1 MSLEHWY
8 NLFSAFQ
15 VLLSLAV
22 LALLLRGREL
32 NAYWPLLVVSTWEII
47 PYLVFNGVR
56 SFGPSHHMPA
66 AHAYNVYFYTY
77 WSTYAVQA
85 ICATILTYVILSAA
99 MQPLKGLQSLGKIVY
114 FWAAGISVIVALNTA
129 AVPASDEH
137 ARTAAAVT
145 HMQSASGIITF
156 SLILFVCFAIR
167 PMGLSLRSRVF
178 GVSLGLGITS
188 LTSALQA
195 SSFASHPRLKLF
207 TPYALVQIGTTCLA
221 DVIWIYYFLVPEPKR
236 KFVLLPTTSPFH
248 HWNRI
253 SELLGQEPGYVA
265 IGGVPP
271 ESFAMAE
278 IDIFK
283 RASAKMKAL
292 EDQDKEAALPLG
304 RG

>member
-1 MSLEHWY
+1 MSPQNLY
-8 NLFSAFQ
+8 NLFSGSQ
-15 VLLSLAV
+15 VILSLTT
-22 LALLLRGREL
+22 LALLIRGRDFK
-32 NAYWPLLVVSTWEII
+32 AYWPLLFVSTWEVI
-47 PYLVFNGVR
+47 PYLTFLGIR
-56 SFGPSHHMPA
+56 QFGPSHHLTA
-66 AHAYNVYFYTY
+66 QHAYTLYFYTY
-77 WSTYAVQA
+77 WSCFAVQA
-85 ICATILTYVILSAA
+85 ICAIILTYVILSAA
-99 MQPLKGLQSLGKIVY
+99 MHPLKGLHSLGKIVY
-114 FWAAGISVIVALNTA
+114 FWAAGISAVVALDNAISPSADSYALTTSLVA
-129 AVPASDEH
+129 H
-137 ARTAAAVT
+137 LQR
-145 HMQSASGIITF
+145 ASGFIIF

-167 PMGLSLRSRVF
+167 PMGLSLRSRIF

-188 LTSALQA
+188 LTSAIQA
-195 SSFASHPRLKLF
+195 NYFAAQHRKLF
-207 TPYALVQIGTTCLA
+207 STYSVVQIATSCVA
-221 DVIWIYYFLVPEPKR
+221 DVIWIYYFAVPEPKR

-292 EDQDKEAALPLG
+292 EDQDKDALLPLG